1 MAGRKRPLPIP
12 QRAANLPRR
21 KRTAKPADNKALPIW
36 PEPVQQGSLIDMLHR
51 HVQQLRDQDA
61 HGNRKLF
68 LDDVFVAYLLAFFNP
83 SIRTLRT
90 LEDFSQTKQAQKRI
104 SIPKIC
110 RSTLSDF
117 QRIADPERLQPI
129 VESLRSE
136 LARKCSGGRLPNDL
150 AMLHKKI
157 LAVDGT
163 FFPAAA
169 AVAWA
174 VVSRNQVDGERHRAR
189 LDWQVNI
196 ATMLPELMVIPD
208 PGESEADSAARH
220 VVHGSISIYDRGY
233 MSFHLIASFYERDAQ
248 SSQMTALADFVI
260 RLRKEGGNAPTLEE
274 IEIRPL
280 GAEAQTAGVISDR
293 LVKLP
298 ALKREEKLVVTLR
311 EVVFMGDDGKEV
323 RLLTNLQTIP
333 AHAIAILYKFR
344 WQVELFF
351 KWLKC
356 YANFNHLVSHSRE
369 GVLLSFYV
377 TIIGVL
383 LLYLRTNSRPSKY
396 AIALLSC
403 AAQGATLEEIMPI
416 LRERERQCEV
426 ERQGAA
432 RRRAKKK
439 AAGN

>member
-1 MAGRKRPLPIP
+1 MAPRNVPRPSRKRAADLARRKRPEILPEA
-12 QRAANLPRR
+12 RV
-21 KRTAKPADNKALPIW
+21 LPIW
-36 PEPVQQGSLIDMLHR
+36 PEPVQRGSLVEMLHR
-51 HVQQLRDQDA
+51 HVEGLRDEEA

-90 LEDFSQTKQAQKRI
+90 LEDFSQTKQAQKHLSI
-104 SIPKIC
+104 SKIC
-110 RSTLSDF
+110 RSTLADF

-129 VESLRSE
+129 VESLRWE
-136 LARKCSGGRLPNDL
+136 LARKCTGGRLPNDL
-150 AMLHKKI
+150 IALHKKI

-169 AVAWA
+169 DVAWA
-174 VVSRNQVDGERHRAR
+174 LVSRNQRDGECHRAR

-196 ATMLPELMVIPD
+196 ATMLPELAVVPD

-220 VVHGSISIYDRGY
+220 VVRDTISIYDRAY
-233 MSFHLIASFYERDAQ
+233 MSFHLIASFYDRDQQ
-248 SSQMTALADFVI
+248 SGQVSALADFVI
-260 RLRKEGGNAPTLEE
+260 RLKKTGRNAPKLEE
-274 IEIRPL
+274 IEVRPL
-280 GAEAQTAGVISDR
+280 DAEAQTAGVMCDR

-298 ALKREEKLVVTLR
+298 GLNRAENLVVTLR

-323 RLLTNLQTIP
+323 RLLTTLLTIP
-333 AHAIAILYKFR
+333 AHIIAILYKYR

-356 YANFNHLVSHSRE
+356 YANFNHLISHSRE
-369 GVLLSFYV
+369 GVLLNFYV

-383 LLYLRTNSRPSKY
+383 LLYLHTGFRPSKY
-396 AIALLSC
+396 AIALLASV
-403 AAQGATLEEIMPI
+403 AQGATLEEIMPI

-426 ERQGAA
+426 ARQSAA
-432 RRRAKKK
+432 RRHAKKK

>member
-1 MAGRKRPLPIP
+1 V
-12 QRAANLPRR
+12 ANLPRR
-21 KRTAKPADNKALPIW
+21 KRTVIPPDARVLPIW
-36 PEPVQQGSLIDMLHR
+36 PEPVRHGSLLDMLHR
-51 HVQQLRDQDA
+51 HVEQLRDEDA

-90 LEDFSQTKQAQKRI
+90 LEDFSQTKQAQKHI

-110 RSTLSDF
+110 RSTLADF

-136 LARKCSGGRLPNDL
+136 LARKCSGGRLPNEL
-150 AMLHKKI
+150 TALHKKI

-169 AVAWA
+169 DVAWA
-174 VVSRNQVDGERHRAR
+174 VVSHNQRDGECHRAR

-196 ATMLPELMVIPD
+196 ATMLPELTVVPD

-220 VVHGSISIYDRGY
+220 VVHGSISIYDRAY
-233 MSFHLIASFYERDAQ
+233 LSFHLIASFYERGPQ
-248 SSQMTALADFVI
+248 SGQVTALADFVI
-260 RLRKEGGNAPTLEE
+260 RLKKQGHNAPTLEE
-274 IEIRPL
+274 IEVRTL
-280 GAEAQTAGVISDR
+280 DAEARTAGVISDR

-298 ALKREEKLVVTLR
+298 GLKRGENLVVTLR

-323 RLLTNLQTIP
+323 RLLTSLLTIP
-333 AHAIAILYKFR
+333 AHIIAILYKYR

-356 YANFNHLVSHSRE
+356 YGNFNHLVSHSRE

-383 LLYLRTNSRPSKY
+383 LLYLHTSFRPSKY
-396 AIALLSC
+396 AMALLSC
-403 AAQGATLEEIMPI
+403 VAQGATLEDIMPI

-439 AAGN
+439 AEAN

>member
-1 MAGRKRPLPIP
+1 MPDTRV
-12 QRAANLPRR
+12 
-21 KRTAKPADNKALPIW
+21 LPIW
-36 PEPVQQGSLIDMLHR
+36 PEPVRRGSLVDILDH
-51 HVQQLRDQDA
+51 HVEQLRDENA

-90 LEDFSQTKQAQKRI
+90 LEDFSQTKQAQKHI

-136 LARKCSGGRLPNDL
+136 LARKCSGGRLPTDL
-150 AMLHKKI
+150 NALHKKI

-163 FFPAAA
+163 FFSAAA
-169 AVAWA
+169 DVAWA
-174 VVSRNQVDGERHRAR
+174 VVSRNQRDRERHRAR

-196 ATMLPELMVIPD
+196 ATMLPELTVVPE

-220 VVHGSISIYDRGY
+220 VVHGSISIYDRAY
-233 MSFHLIASFYERDAQ
+233 MSFHLIASFHERDPQ
-248 SSQMTALADFVI
+248 SGQVTALADFVI
-260 RLRKEGGNAPTLEE
+260 RLKKKNAPNAPKLQE
-274 IEIRPL
+274 IEVRPPD
-280 GAEAQTAGVISDR
+280 AEAQTARVTSDR
-293 LVKLP
+293 LVTLP
-298 ALKREEKLVVTLR
+298 GLKQQEKLVVTLR
-311 EVVFMGDDGKEV
+311 EVVLMGDDGKEV
-323 RLLTNLQTIP
+323 RLLTTLLMIP
-333 AHAIAILYKFR
+333 AHIIAMLYKFR

-356 YANFNHLVSHSRE
+356 YGNFNHLVSNSRE

-377 TIIGVL
+377 AIIGVL
-383 LLYLRTNSRPSKY
+383 LLYLHTGFRPSKY

-403 AAQGATLEEIMPI
+403 VAQGATMEEIMPI
-416 LRERERQCEV
+416 LRERERQCEL

-439 AAGN
+439 AEAN